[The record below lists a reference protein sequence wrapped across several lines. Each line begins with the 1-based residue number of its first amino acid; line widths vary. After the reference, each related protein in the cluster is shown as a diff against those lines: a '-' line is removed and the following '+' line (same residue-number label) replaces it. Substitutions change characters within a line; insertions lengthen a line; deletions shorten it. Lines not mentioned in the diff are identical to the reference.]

1 MGFQVSFW
9 GFVALLALAFALV
22 GLGMAIERGKNTA
35 CWEKFYEGIETADKS
50 RRAR

>member
-22 GLGMAIERGKNTA
+22 GLGMAIERSKNNA
-35 CWEKFYEGIETADKS
+35 AWDKFYEGLEAAEKS

>member
-22 GLGMAIERGKNTA
+22 GLGMAIERGRNTA
-35 CWEKFYEGIETADKS
+35 CWDKFYEGLETGEKA
-50 RRAR
+50 RRVR

>member
-22 GLGMAIERGKNTA
+22 GLGMAIERGKNSA
-35 CWEKFYEGIETADKS
+35 AWDKFYEGIETAEKS